1 MDIQDVDLMGQAHK
15 RNPFPY
21 FAQLRAEAPVFRT
34 QIMGVG
40 DVWLVTRYDDVVAV
54 LRDKRLAKDPR
65 NAGRKVREPDVWEI
79 GIMSHNLLRFDDPA
93 HTRLRTIAAKA
104 FKQCGI
110 AHLRDSVKRFTG
122 EHLDAMASGQRAEL
136 VHDFA
141 SPIPLLVISELMG
154 IPPEDHSRMPR
165 WMEEATSP
173 SGPPD
178 MSVLSEFL
186 RYLERLAVERQNAP
200 KDDLLSAL
208 AQAEH
213 DGSVLTTD
221 ELVATATA
229 ILIAGHETAVNLLG
243 SGALTLMQSPEQ
255 RDRLLQNP
263 DLAAPAVE
271 ELLRFSAPVE
281 SATER
286 FAMEEIEMHGEII
299 PRGGVVLAVLAS
311 ANRDADKFEDPDR
324 LDIAR
329 DPNPHLAFGFGG
341 HFCLGA
347 PLAQMQA
354 EIAIPGLFRRFP
366 EIEPAVQQQRLRWKE
381 MPILRGLETLPVHL

>member
-1 MDIQDVDLMGQAHK
+1 M
-15 RNPFPY
+15 
-21 FAQLRAEAPVFRT
+21 FRT

-40 DVWLVTRYDDVVAV
+40 DVWLVTRYDDVVSV
-54 LRDKRLAKDPR
+54 LKDKRFAKDPR
-65 NAGRKVREPDVWEI
+65 NAGRKVREPDAWEI
-79 GIMSHNLLRFDDPA
+79 RIMSHNLLRFDDPE
-93 HTRLRTIAAKA
+93 HVRLRTIAAKA

-110 AHLRDSVKRFTG
+110 EHLRESVARFTS
-122 EHLDAMASGQRAEL
+122 ERLAAMAASARGEL
-136 VHDFA
+136 VRDFA

-154 IPPEDHSRMPR
+154 IPPEDYGRMPR

-178 MSVLSEFL
+178 MAVLSEFL
-186 RYLERLAVERQNAP
+186 RYLERLAVERRSAP
-200 KDDLLSAL
+200 KGDLLSAL

-213 DGSVLTTD
+213 DGTALSTD

-243 SGALTLMQSPEQ
+243 SGALTLMQHPAE
-255 RDRLLQNP
+255 RDRLLENP
-263 DLAAPAVE
+263 DMAETAVE

-286 FAMEEIEMHGEII
+286 FAMEEIELLGQTI
-299 PRGGVVLAVLAS
+299 PTGGVVLAVLAS
-311 ANRDADKFEDPDR
+311 ANRDEARFDDPDR

-341 HFCLGA
+341 HYCLGA

-354 EIAIPGLFRRFP
+354 QIALPELFASFP
-366 EIEPAVQQQRLRWKE
+366 NLEPAVQAQRLRWKE

>member
-1 MDIQDVDLMGQAHK
+1 
-15 RNPFPY
+15 
-21 FAQLRAEAPVFRT
+21 
-34 QIMGVG
+34 
-40 DVWLVTRYDDVVAV
+40 
-54 LRDKRLAKDPR
+54 
-65 NAGRKVREPDVWEI
+65 
-79 GIMSHNLLRFDDPA
+79 MS
-93 HTRLRTIAAKA
+93 
-104 FKQCGI
+104 
-110 AHLRDSVKRFTG
+110 
-122 EHLDAMASGQRAEL
+122 SGPRAEL

-154 IPPEDHSRMPR
+154 IPSKDHGKMPR

-178 MSVLSEFL
+178 MAVLSEFL
-186 RYLERLAVERQNAP
+186 RYLEQLALERQSAP
-200 KDDLLSAL
+200 QNDLLSAL

-243 SGALTLMQSPEQ
+243 SGALTLMQHPAE
-255 RDRLLQNP
+255 RDRLRDGP
-263 DLAAPAVE
+263 ELAASAVE

-286 FAMEEIEMHGEII
+286 FAMEEIELHGETI
-299 PRGGVVLAVLAS
+299 PRGGIVLAVLAS
-311 ANRDADKFEDPDR
+311 ANRDAAKFEEPDR
-324 LDIAR
+324 LDISR

-341 HFCLGA
+341 HYCLGA

-354 EIAIPGLFRRFP
+354 EIALPELFRRFP
-366 EIEPAVQQQRLRWKE
+366 TLEPAVQQQRLRWKE